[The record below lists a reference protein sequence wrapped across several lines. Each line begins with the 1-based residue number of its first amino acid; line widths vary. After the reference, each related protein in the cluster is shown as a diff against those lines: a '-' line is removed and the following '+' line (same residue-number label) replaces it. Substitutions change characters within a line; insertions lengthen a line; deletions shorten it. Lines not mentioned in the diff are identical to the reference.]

1 MATAFGRRPS
11 GLLRPGRPS
20 NVCRVALL
28 PIRTHHQRQQVGRCR
43 PARPVVVAS
52 SSAAAAG
59 PGPGNNDGAAS
70 SAAQQQGDPNSA
82 GRPTNLE
89 SGVPELQITAYHY
102 AMFFALLGGGLLFL
116 ALLLYFTG
124 DIEFQRA
131 VGKVLKRLLKTG
143 ALRQLAGILGAMVF
157 VRYGLE
163 PLIKNIR
170 VMMKAQGSWEKSSE
184 YYILRELYKP
194 LEFLF
199 LVAAFTTLA
208 ENFLPQLMSLPKSIV
223 QTVVRSTLSLTF
235 VIAAARVVFN
245 IKGRIIRESA
255 WEMEVKGDVTRQRRL
270 EAVDKLMSVLTL
282 VVAAVF
288 GVQALGLDVNSV
300 LAIGGVGGLAVGL
313 AGREILE
320 NLFTGL
326 IILSSNP
333 FEVGDEVLFRPSSG
347 QIVEGIVTD
356 VGWYRT
362 TIRSFEREIYNI
374 PNSVFTRSVVLNITR
389 KNREWRFYEFVGL
402 RLEDLPKASAVISD
416 VRKILR
422 QDPRI
427 IQKLHRRVF
436 LDKLTRDECTIYL
449 SFYVEAANRDAFMA
463 VKQDLL
469 LAFVDCVER
478 NGAKLARQRLQLE
491 VLPSMS
497 AGGPGGVGFAGSIID
512 VPALPQPLDVT
523 ATPPTASGGSGGSG
537 PGSSSNGGSSGGGG
551 GAGAGSSGGVSG
563 VAGVAGSVAGSGAG
577 GGAATVAGSVAS
589 SPASASNIVAK
600 EGSSSGGGVT
610 VTVTSTGGTTAQQEL
625 AAQAAAATAATI
637 LKNPAAL
644 DRIAAAISPD
654 DIIPNSQSGVNVL
667 ASFDEITQR

>member
-1 MATAFGRRPS
+1 M
-11 GLLRPGRPS
+11 
-20 NVCRVALL
+20 
-28 PIRTHHQRQQVGRCR
+28 R
-43 PARPVVVAS
+43 PACQRVVVAS
-52 SSAAAAG
+52 SAAASPAPPSG
-59 PGPGNNDGAAS
+59 NDGTSAS
-70 SAAQQQGDPNSA
+70 PSPQPGGQAGSQEPPPSA
-82 GRPTNLE
+82 
-89 SGVPELQITAYHY
+89 VPELQITAYHY

-255 WEMEVKGDVTRQRRL
+255 WQLELKGDVTRQRRL

-320 NLFTGL
+320 NLFAGL

-389 KNREWRFYEFVGL
+389 KNREWRFYEFIGL

-416 VRKILR
+416 IRKILR
-422 QDPRI
+422 QDPRV

-436 LDKLTRDECTIYL
+436 LDKLTRDEATIYL

-497 AGGPGGVGFAGSIID
+497 APAGFPGSIID
-512 VPALPQPLDVT
+512 VPALPQPVDVT
-523 ATPPTASGGSGGSG
+523 AAAAPSSSSGGS
-537 PGSSSNGGSSGGGG
+537 SSS
-551 GAGAGSSGGVSG
+551 
-563 VAGVAGSVAGSGAG
+563 
-577 GGAATVAGSVAS
+577 
-589 SPASASNIVAK
+589 
-600 EGSSSGGGVT
+600 SSSGGGSSKEGGSAAPAATASNIVPKEPGSSSSKEGGGGHGGGALGGGSSKSVT
-610 VTVTSTGGTTAQQEL
+610 VTVASTGAGTAQQEL
-625 AAQAAAATAATI
+625 AAQAAAATAAAV
-637 LKNPAAL
+637 LKDPAAL
-644 DRIAAAISPD
+644 TKIAAAISPD
-654 DIIPNSQSGVNVL
+654 DIIVGSGAPQQGGINVL
-667 ASFDEITQR
+667 ASFDEVPQR

>member
-1 MATAFGRRPS
+1 MGPRPQLAAPQLS
-11 GLLRPGRPS
+11 ARPAHGPRLPLRPRRAFQPPT
-20 NVCRVALL
+20 A
-28 PIRTHHQRQQVGRCR
+28 T
-43 PARPVVVAS
+43 
-52 SSAAAAG
+52 SSAAAAA
-59 PGPGNNDGAAS
+59 PGPAS
-70 SAAQQQGDPNSA
+70 NGGSGQQQQKPAAEPPPPPPMSA
-82 GRPTNLE
+82 MEEPPVQLTG
-89 SGVPELQITAYHY
+89 YHY
-102 AMFFALLGGGLLFL
+102 IMFFALLGGGLLFL

-131 VGKVLKRLLKTG
+131 VGKVVKRLLKTG

-255 WEMEVKGDVTRQRRL
+255 WQLELKGDVTRQRRL

-389 KNREWRFYEFVGL
+389 KNREWRFYEFLGL
-402 RLEDLPKASAVISD
+402 RIEDLPKASAVVSD
-416 VRKILR
+416 IRKILR
-422 QDPRI
+422 QDPRV

-436 LDKLTRDECTIYL
+436 LDKITRDEATIYL
-449 SFYVEAANRDAFMA
+449 SFYVESANRDAFMA

-491 VLPSMS
+491 VLPSLLPS
-497 AGGPGGVGFAGSIID
+497 GGGMPGSIID
-512 VPALPQPLDVT
+512 VPALPQPVDVT
-523 ATPPTASGGSGGSG
+523 ATPA
-537 PGSSSNGGSSGGGG
+537 SSSSSGGGG
-551 GAGAGSSGGVSG
+551 S
-563 VAGVAGSVAGSGAG
+563 SGAG
-577 GGAATVAGSVAS
+577 PSSSSGSGGT
-589 SPASASNIVAK
+589 ASNIVPAAK
-600 EGSSSGGGVT
+600 EGGSSSGGGSKEGGGGGGGKGVT
-610 VTVTSTGGTTAQQEL
+610 VTLASSGGATPQQEL
-625 AAQAAAATAATI
+625 AAQAAAATAAAV
-637 LKNPAAL
+637 LQDPATL
-644 DRIAAAISPD
+644 SKIAAAISPD
-654 DIIPNSQSGVNVL
+654 DIIANPQTGGINVL
-667 ASFDEITQR
+667 ASYDMADEAQR

>member
-1 MATAFGRRPS
+1 MP
-11 GLLRPGRPS
+11 
-20 NVCRVALL
+20 LL
-28 PIRTHHQRQQVGRCR
+28 PI
-43 PARPVVVAS
+43 
-52 SSAAAAG
+52 
-59 PGPGNNDGAAS
+59 
-70 SAAQQQGDPNSA
+70 
-82 GRPTNLE
+82 PTW
-89 SGVPELQITAYHY
+89 Q
-102 AMFFALLGGGLLFL
+102 
-116 ALLLYFTG
+116 
-124 DIEFQRA
+124 
-131 VGKVLKRLLKTG
+131 VGKVVKRLLKTG

-255 WEMEVKGDVTRQRRL
+255 WQLELKGDVTRQRRL

-389 KNREWRFYEFVGL
+389 KNREWRFYEFLGL
-402 RLEDLPKASAVISD
+402 RIEDLPKASAVVSD
-416 VRKILR
+416 IRKILR
-422 QDPRI
+422 QDPRV

-436 LDKLTRDECTIYL
+436 LDKITRDEATIYL
-449 SFYVEAANRDAFMA
+449 SFYVESANRDAFMA

-491 VLPSMS
+491 VLPSLLP
-497 AGGPGGVGFAGSIID
+497 PGGGMPGSIID
-512 VPALPQPLDVT
+512 VPALPQPVDVT
-523 ATPPTASGGSGGSG
+523 ATPASS
-537 PGSSSNGGSSGGGG
+537 SSGGGG
-551 GAGAGSSGGVSG
+551 S
-563 VAGVAGSVAGSGAG
+563 SGAG
-577 GGAATVAGSVAS
+577 PSSSGSGGT
-589 SPASASNIVAK
+589 ASNIVPAAK
-600 EGSSSGGGVT
+600 EGGSSGSSSKEGGGGSKGVT
-610 VTVTSTGGTTAQQEL
+610 VTLASSGGATPQQEL
-625 AAQAAAATAATI
+625 AAQAAAATAAAV
-637 LKNPAAL
+637 LQDPATL
-644 DRIAAAISPD
+644 SKIAAAISPD
-654 DIIPNSQSGVNVL
+654 DIIANTQSAGINVL
-667 ASFDEITQR
+667 ASYADLMDDPPR